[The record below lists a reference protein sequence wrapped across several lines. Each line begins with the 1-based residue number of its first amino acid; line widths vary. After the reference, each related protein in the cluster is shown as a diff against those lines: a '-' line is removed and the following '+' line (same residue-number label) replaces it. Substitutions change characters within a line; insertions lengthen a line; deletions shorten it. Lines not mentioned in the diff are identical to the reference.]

1 MEFKPPVNF
10 FSAEYIII
18 LLLLIVTF
26 SLSFYF
32 SWYKKKNSLGLL
44 NKAKVLDKAYLDN
57 KVKMYVVDYDS
68 KKFIVVENGSAITI
82 SEQIK
87 E

>member
-1 MEFKPPVNF
+1 MEFKSPANV

-18 LLLLIVTF
+18 LLLLVVIFFIT
-26 SLSFYF
+26 FYF
-32 SWYKKKNSLGLL
+32 NRRTKGNGSDLL
-44 NKAKVLDKAYLDN
+44 NKAKVLDKTYLDN
-57 KVKMYVVDYDS
+57 KVKMYVIEYEN

-82 SEQIK
+82 SEQMK